1 MRISLTKVLILIIIL
16 TLPAVSNPA
25 NIDCYNQKVK
35 NKVVKVVKPHIE
47 YQIIKAPLVVAIM
60 AKMLNS
66 SAKTLDISNP
76 EEMRKYEE
84 NMKKELENLTYTIN
98 MIRVAAFDKEIHSY
112 TCMAV
117 IEVHNKKKK
126 DDRPT
131 RHKVFYSI
139 EPVEINNKKV
149 SELSVIFEDKEIY
162 RGPIE

>member
-1 MRISLTKVLILIIIL
+1 MKISLTGILILMIIL
-16 TLPAVSNPA
+16 TLPGVAHLE

-47 YQIIKAPLVVAIM
+47 YQIIRAPLVAAVM
-60 AKMLNS
+60 ARMLNS
-66 SAKTLDISNP
+66 SVKTLDISNP
-76 EEMRKYEE
+76 EEMRKYKE

-98 MIRVAAFDKEIHSY
+98 MIRIAAFNKEIHSY
-112 TCMAV
+112 TCTAV
-117 IEVHNKKKK
+117 IEVRNKEKK

-139 EPVEINNKKV
+139 EPVEINNKKIP
-149 SELSVIFEDKEIY
+149 ELSVILEDTEIY